1 MLETGLVGTATTVV
15 NEHNTAKAMQSGS
28 LPVFA
33 TPAMVALMEEAAC
46 CAIAEDLEAG
56 TTTVGTSLNIAHS
69 APSPLDREIVA
80 TAKLI
85 AIDGRKLTFDVEAAD
100 DRGLIGKG
108 THERFVVNSEK
119 FLAKAQ
125 NL

>member
-1 MLETGLVGTATTVV
+1 MLKTGLVGTATTLV

-46 CAIAEDLEAG
+46 NAINEHLEAG
-56 TTTVGTSLNIAHS
+56 TTSVGINLNISHD

-80 TAKLI
+80 TATLT
-85 AIDGRKLTFDVEAAD
+85 AIDGRKLTFDVEVAD

-108 THERFVVNSEK
+108 THQRFIVNSEK
-119 FLAKAQ
+119 FLQKAQ
-125 NL
+125 QL